1 MAGSCT
7 MVISHTARAS
17 EAVLEYK
24 VVKQDECPISVGT
37 DPEQTR

>member
-7 MVISHTARAS
+7 MVVSRTARAS

-24 VVKQDECPISVGT
+24 VAKQDEGPISVET
-37 DPEQTR
+37 DSGQIR